1 MVDTIN
7 ERRRAALTTIA
18 VLGATIAGIGFGALL
33 GSRLAN
39 VAWGLLALGI
49 VIHLFGM
56 VGNRRLLSRSGYV
69 PGAWERVGY
78 WACWA
83 VIAAIAAYIVWALL
97 V

>member
-1 MVDTIN
+1 MNPDQ

-18 VLGATIAGIGFGALL
+18 VVGATVAGIGFGGVLGPRLASAAWALL
-33 GSRLAN
+33 
-39 VAWGLLALGI
+39 VAGI